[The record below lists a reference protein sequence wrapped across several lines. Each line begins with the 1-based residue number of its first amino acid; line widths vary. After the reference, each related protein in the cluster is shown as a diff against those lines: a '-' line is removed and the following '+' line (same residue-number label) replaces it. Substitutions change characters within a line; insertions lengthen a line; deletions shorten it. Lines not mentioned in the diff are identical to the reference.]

1 MKFKSILATAAAVAI
16 ASSSHAVI
24 TVSANNSGGGGRQIT
39 TSTGTLLAAGT
50 GSLRIG
56 YFLDP
61 NAAVL
66 RSGDWAAVYNAFI
79 PLGEGAHANLGDVT
93 APAGVPGN
101 SPIPVPSAA
110 TAGRFT
116 GQITGIIGT
125 NDLVNPNPPP
135 SSTSLV
141 QGVRLFLLA
150 SNAPDPKTFGANN
163 PPGGPGGFEWALV
176 GDATAWVAPRDDP
189 NIPGG
194 ASITM
199 AMNATN
205 INEAADVYWG
215 NIETVGTNNFLRLAF
230 IPEPST
236 SLLGLLGL
244 GLLARRRR

>member
-1 MKFKSILATAAAVAI
+1 MKFKSILVTAVAVSI

-24 TVSANNSGGGGRQIT
+24 TLNTNNSGGGGRQIT

-61 NAAVL
+61 SAPVL
-66 RSGDWAAVYNAFI
+66 RSGDWAAVFNAFI
-79 PLGEGAHANLGDVT
+79 PLGEGRHANLGDVT
-93 APAGVPGN
+93 TPTVAGNG
-101 SPIPVPSAA
+101 PIPVPSAA
-110 TAGRFT
+110 TAGRFA
-116 GQITGIIGT
+116 GQITGVVGT
-125 NDLVNPNPPP
+125 NLPAPPP
-135 SSTSLV
+135 ATDTSLS

-150 SNAPDPKTFGANN
+150 SNAPDPKTFGGNS
-163 PPGGPGGFEWALV
+163 PGGFEWALV
-176 GDATAWVAPRDDP
+176 SDATLWVAPNDDP

-194 ASITM
+194 ASLTM

-205 INEAADVYWG
+205 INDASDVYWG
-215 NIETVGTNNFLRLAF
+215 TLDTTTVGGVTSNFLRLAF

>member
-1 MKFKSILATAAAVAI
+1 MKFKSILATAAAVSI
-16 ASSSHAVI
+16 ASSSHAVVTI
-24 TVSANNSGGGGRQIT
+24 SANNSGGGGRQLT

-61 NAAVL
+61 SAPAL
-66 RSGDWAAVYNAFI
+66 RSGDWAAVFNAFI
-79 PLGEGAHANLGDVT
+79 PLGEGSHANLGDVT
-93 APAGVPGN
+93 NPAGVPGN

-110 TAGRFT
+110 AAGRFN
-116 GQITGIIGT
+116 GSITGIVGT
-125 NDLVNPNPPP
+125 NDAVNPPA
-135 SSTSLV
+135 SSTSLS

-150 SNAPDPKTFGANN
+150 SNAPDPKTFGANS
-163 PPGGPGGFEWALV
+163 PAGFEWALV
-176 GDATAWVAPRDDP
+176 SDATLWVAPKDDP
-189 NIPGG
+189 TIPGG

-205 INEAADVYWG
+205 INDASDVYWG